1 MKIPKA
7 TRLPSGSY
15 NVRLRLGG
23 EEISVTELSEQEAV
37 KKARLIKAEY
47 LAGKRERKAD
57 EASLTLGAA
66 IDLYCADR
74 SSSLSPATVRKYK
87 NIKANHWPGLM
98 TRRLDQITKRQ
109 WQTSVNDMLASYAAK
124 TVKVSLG
131 MTKSVV
137 LACGVVFPDVA
148 VGRSSAERARDIDKC
163 KFLEPEEIR
172 LFVAEA
178 VKTPYAIPLLLA
190 LSSLRMAEIDGLD
203 WTNVVPV
210 TIYVAPGNQFVQ
222 GPPKPVQGYEIRVR
236 RVKIKDE
243 NNEWVYKEGA
253 KTEGS
258 VRDVP
263 IFIPQ
268 LAEAIER
275 ERKPEG
281 KVMTCCQE
289 VLRRACQRVCDAA
302 GVPCPGVH
310 GLRHSF
316 ASLCASEQVRV
327 PELISQQIGGWENDK
342 IMKEIY
348 THVAKSDLQASLARL
363 RSFYKNDDENA
374 DAVKKT

>member
-1 MKIPKA
+1 MKLPKA
-7 TRLPSGSY
+7 TKLPSGSY

-23 EEISVTELSEQEAV
+23 EEISVTELTEQEAI

-109 WQTSVNDMLASYAAK
+109 WQTSVNDMLASYATK

-148 VGRSSAERARDIDKC
+148 VGRSSAEKARDIDKC

-172 LFVAEA
+172 LFVSEA

-203 WTNVVPV
+203 WSNVGDGVV
-210 TIYVAPGNQFVQ
+210 
-222 GPPKPVQGYEIRVR
+222 KVR
-236 RVKIKDE
+236 RVRIKDE
-243 NNEWVYKEGA
+243 KNRWVYKEGA

-268 LAEAIER
+268 LAEAIEQKR
-275 ERKPEG
+275 QPEG
-281 KVMTCCQE
+281 KVMMCCQE

-374 DAVKKT
+374 DTVKKT